1 MVTSE
6 PIFPPWEPAMTIQV
20 SKSQFKAKALEYF
33 RLVQASGEPIVIT
46 DHGKPALELRP
57 IAHVQHDP
65 FQDLRGRVLRY
76 DDPFEPVGAED
87 WDALK

>member
-1 MVTSE
+1 
-6 PIFPPWEPAMTIQV
+6 MTIQV
-20 SKSQFKAKALEYF
+20 SKSRFKARALEYF

-57 IAHVQHDP
+57 IAHAGHDP
-65 FQDLRGRVLRY
+65 FQHLRGRVLRY